1 MILRTTLHA
10 LWVVLL
16 TGVSV
21 NAQHAGVVLDTTLNR
36 TAEAYALAFRT
47 TTTGVEAWLT
57 IATDTTGDQRLMA
70 RSMFQKD
77 GFAPVEIVRHP
88 AVNVPDSR
96 YNGVPTFNPCNPD
109 EAVFVSDRSSAG
121 QSRRSNDLYWAVR
134 TNGDWT
140 VKRMAANSSAWD
152 DTPAFGADGQ
162 TLYFASDRL
171 RPGSGSADLFLM
183 HRSGEGWSDPQ
194 LLPIINGSAS
204 HEASPS
210 TSSDGYLYYSS
221 NRDGDQDIYRVRL
234 GVDGMPSQ
242 QPERITIEGV
252 NLPGSDEY
260 HPVITPGGR
269 WLVFSSNRGSNPS
282 RPFRLYYVQLPD
294 TTRRSLSLTV
304 TARTRVRD
312 VTKLQFFGE
321 LDSIYNVATQVRWV
335 DMSTGT
341 ESMLQAQ
348 SGRVDVSLGT
358 VSIDGPWHDTR
369 IRTYVAQARPHQE
382 GFQATTDT
390 LVIDVVNCSGNLNHT
405 LYLDDTTT
413 AKQSCDFTFR
423 TFNVPFFIT
432 AYWCPT
438 TSAYRQYTPCTSL
451 FTDDLPC
458 EVLQQPEH
466 CESNEA
472 FTYEFVPAKLI
483 RRSRAAENCV
493 NYDEF
498 LRNGPTW
505 AHDVDR
511 AIERMRDEVGAALN
525 EPCIQ
530 EAIRRGYMVDVTY
543 VGTTD
548 DRTIN
553 YKCTYTGKAYEE
565 IQSLAPDIHIDTAI
579 VPFITP
585 GRKFNAGGYGGRA
598 GGNQLLSDLRSLYF
612 AILFDNLC
620 KATVPQYAALRARKQ
635 MTVRSR
641 GQAIDT
647 RDLPYEFKRAAG
659 VEVRVPDFEIISKG
673 RTGTPSRTV
682 VLCPSTSCP

>member
-1 MILRTTLHA
+1 MISRITVSVFCVAVL
-10 LWVVLL
+10 VVG
-16 TGVSV
+16 TGV
-21 NAQHAGVVLDTTLNR
+21 AQISEVTLDSTLNC

-47 TTTGVEAWLT
+47 TREGSEAWLT
-57 IATDTTGDQRLMA
+57 IATDSTGDQRLMA
-70 RSMFQKD
+70 RSILQQN
-77 GFAPVEIVRHP
+77 GFSPVEVVRHP
-88 AVNVPDSR
+88 VVNAPDSR

-109 EAVFVSDRSSAG
+109 EAVFVSDRTIAG
-121 QSRRSNDLYWAVR
+121 QTRRSNDLYWAVR
-134 TNGDWT
+134 HNREWT
-140 VKRMAANSSAWD
+140 VQRLAANTSAWD

-171 RPGSGSADLFLM
+171 RPGSGSADLFM
-183 HRSGEGWSDPQ
+183 IRRDAGQWSTPQ
-194 LLPIINGSAS
+194 PLAVVNGSAS
-204 HEASPS
+204 HEASPFVS
-210 TSSDGYLYYSS
+210 NDGYLYYSS

-234 GVDGMPSQ
+234 GADGMPSSN
-242 QPERITIEGV
+242 PERIAVEGV
-252 NLPGSDEY
+252 NLVGSDEY
-260 HPVITPGGR
+260 HPVITPGGH
-269 WLVFSSNRGSNPS
+269 WLVFSSNRGADPA
-282 RPFRLYYVQLPD
+282 RPFRLYYTRLPE
-294 TTRRSLSLTV
+294 TTQPSLSLTV
-304 TARTRVRD
+304 TARTKVRD
-312 VTKLQFFGE
+312 VAKLQFFGE
-321 LDSIYNVATQVRWV
+321 LDSIYNVATSVRWTDV
-335 DMSTGT
+335 ATGRVSTLETAG
-341 ESMLQAQ
+341 
-348 SGRVDVSLGT
+348 GRVDVPLGGAR
-358 VSIDGPWHDTR
+358 IEGPWQDSR
-369 IRTYVAQARPHQE
+369 IRTYVAQARPHQL
-382 GFQATTDT
+382 GYQSTTDT
-390 LVIDVVNCSGNLNHT
+390 LVIDLAHCAGVLKHT

-413 AKQSCDFTFR
+413 ARESCDFTFR

-438 TSAYRQYTPCTSL
+438 TSAYREYTPCTSL

-466 CESNEA
+466 CETNEA
-472 FTYEFVPAKLI
+472 YTYEFVPARLI

-498 LRNGPTW
+498 LRHGPTW

-530 EAIRRGYMVDVTY
+530 EAIRRGYTIDVTY

-553 YKCTYTGKAYEE
+553 SKCTYTGEAYKE
-565 IQSLAPDIHIDTAI
+565 IQALAPDIIIDTAI
-579 VPFITP
+579 VPFIEP

-620 KATVPQYAALRARKQ
+620 TKTVPQYAALRARKQ

-647 RDLPYEFKRAAG
+647 RNIPYEFKRAAG
-659 VEVRVPDFEIISKG
+659 VEVRVPNFEIIRQG
-673 RTGTPSRTV
+673 RMGTPSRMV
-682 VLCPSTSCP
+682 VLCPSKPCP